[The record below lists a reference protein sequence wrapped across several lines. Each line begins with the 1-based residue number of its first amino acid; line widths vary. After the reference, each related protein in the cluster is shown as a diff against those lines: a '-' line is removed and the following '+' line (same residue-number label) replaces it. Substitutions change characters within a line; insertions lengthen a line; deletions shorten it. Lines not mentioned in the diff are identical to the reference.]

1 MKYRSA
7 TFRPQPIRPATRP
20 TRPELSPG
28 AMVSY
33 LVLVV
38 IALCC
43 LFVLATTPD
52 KLPRTGNLT
61 PGEVPAMKL

>member
-7 TFRPQPIRPATRP
+7 TFRPQPTGP

-33 LVLVV
+33 FVLVV
-38 IALCC
+38 VSLCC

-52 KLPRTGNLT
+52 KLPVKAHLT
-61 PGEVPAMKL
+61 PESSTAITP